1 MQTFTLDLLVGQVLG
16 AYRVERLLVQGR
28 LQTIF
33 LARHLVEQRIDAL
46 TLYTLPEHFS
56 STARTRFL
64 ARFRG
69 MATAITTLAHP
80 HILPIYAY
88 GEVGGSPYLIT
99 PYMMNGSLADLLKR
113 QGPYAYDD
121 VAFVLE
127 QLVAGLA
134 YAHNKGFI
142 HGTLKP
148 ANILVR
154 DEGVFQVAG
163 FGLMHLL
170 QLSGI
175 EQTDRPMAHLLSVGG
190 TLLAA
195 PEYCAPEV
203 LQGRSIDARSDV
215 YALGCILFEMLS
227 GTSPLAGIDPMP
239 SANAQRMPSL
249 PSLRA
254 LSPTLPAVLVAVIN
268 QALER
273 NPAHRFQHVS
283 ELGEAFA
290 QAAHGIER
298 SQHSATPARSM
309 YMADAGLSHLAAGT
323 TWQLRPPIVAN
334 KLSNTTE
341 QNKEVVPTRAAPT
354 LITTDGWSLPS
365 APRRTEQRAARTL
378 VPDVDEQNVQAVLES
393 SSTGT
398 QDEASLLA
406 QQYQWWSQPNLLA
419 ATGQAKKAADAP
431 LILPG
436 PSTTRS
442 LSPSTPAPADW
453 TIERPERAA
462 FAQLTPA
469 EARRRPRPMKRRRVL
484 ALLAGGTA
492 VATGAAVLFN
502 LRTLIG
508 TPAGQPST
516 QTQPAA
522 QPTRP
527 GNTTTPN
534 MTISNGKKRNAI
546 GASTQASNTAVDFIN
561 PADNKRSLL
570 IHLPNGTFVAY
581 ERACTHEGILVNYDA
596 TTHTMV
602 CPAHGAIFDPAA
614 AGKVLQGPAAISLP
628 KVTVQVNADGTIT
641 SA

>member
-56 STARTRFL
+56 PSARTRFL

-99 PYMMNGSLADLLKR
+99 PYMMNGSLADLLKQ
-113 QGPYAYDD
+113 QGPYTYDD

-127 QLVAGLA
+127 QIVAGLA

-190 TLLAA
+190 TLLAT

-203 LQGRSIDARSDV
+203 LQGRSVDARSDV

-227 GTSPLAGIDPMP
+227 GTSPLAGIDPMQL
-239 SANAQRMPSL
+239 ANAQRMPSL

-254 LSPTLPAVLVAVIN
+254 LSPTLPAVLVAIIN

-290 QAAHGIER
+290 QAAHGIQ
-298 SQHSATPARSM
+298 SQHSVTPARDM
-309 YMADAGLSHLAAGT
+309 YMADAGLSHLTAGT
-323 TWQLRPPIVAN
+323 TWQLKPPIVAN
-334 KLSNTTE
+334 KLANTIE
-341 QNKEVVPTRAAPT
+341 RGREVVPTRAAPT
-354 LITTDGWSLPS
+354 LITAGGWSLPS
-365 APRRTEQRAARTL
+365 TPLRAEQRAARTL
-378 VPDVDEQNVQAVLES
+378 VPDVDERTIQAVLQ
-393 SSTGT
+393 SSTTDT
-398 QDEASLLA
+398 QDEAELLA

-419 ATGQAKKAADAP
+419 ATKQEADAP
-431 LILPG
+431 LILSG

-442 LSPSTPAPADW
+442 LSPSAPVPADW
-453 TIERPERAA
+453 TVERDERAA
-462 FAQLTPA
+462 SLQSTPA

-492 VATGAAVLFN
+492 VAAGAAVLFN

-516 QTQPAA
+516 QPAA
-522 QPTRP
+522 QQTRS
-527 GNTTTPN
+527 GNTTAPN
-534 MTISNGKKRNAI
+534 MTINNTRQGNVI
-546 GASTQASNTAVDFIN
+546 GASTQASNTAMDFIN

-570 IHLPNGTFVAY
+570 IHLPNGTFAAY

-596 TTHTMV
+596 ATHTLV
-602 CPAHGAIFDPAA
+602 CPAHGAIFDPAD
-614 AGKVLQGPAAISLP
+614 AGKVLQGPATIPLP
-628 KVTVQVNADGTIT
+628 KITVQVNADGTIT